1 MVNYSAQAVSDTV
14 KLELGLLNI
23 DDSLTTPVLTH
34 EAQARLHHCEKFFFV
49 TIYQTKYCSSFF
61 LRNNR
66 KKLVRF

>member
-14 KLELGLLNI
+14 KLQLNI